1 MTYIRLAE
9 SHVSKMTHIKLTGS
23 HVLEMTYGLENG
35 DVMDPTF
42 TSSSV
47 LAWSSVSLF
56 VEILLHQSSE
66 YAFRYSGFYCSKI
79 YSVKVQIVLFVS
91 DDIPLRHLWKASD
104 TICFPLMCPTCLRY
118 KNKSSRRFVKNW
130 PCES

>member
-1 MTYIRLAE
+1 MTYIRLAG

-35 DVMDPTF
+35 DMMDPNF

-47 LAWSSVSLF
+47 LAWSSLSLF

-66 YAFRYSGFYCSKI
+66 YAFRYSGF
-79 YSVKVQIVLFVS
+79 QLFK
-91 DDIPLRHLWKASD
+91 DLL
-104 TICFPLMCPTCLRY
+104 C
-118 KNKSSRRFVKNW
+118 
-130 PCES
+130 